1 MLEYIINRIVIN
13 TRRAYILLSIGL
25 IIGLLSMV
33 LTVSTH
39 ELDEIELSEPYEIVI
54 FIVFMFGM
62 FITFFTIQTMVSIH
76 IINLRHDRLMKEIR
90 EQGGII

>member
-1 MLEYIINRIVIN
+1 MLEYIINHIVIN

-39 ELDEIELSEPYEIVI
+39 KLDEIELSKPYEIVI

-62 FITFFTIQTMVSIH
+62 FITFFTIQTMISIY
-76 IINLRHDRLMKEIR
+76 IINLRHDRLMKEIKDR
-90 EQGGII
+90 GGII

>member
-1 MLEYIINRIVIN
+1 MLEKIVNRIVVN

-25 IIGLLSMV
+25 IIGSLLMV

-39 ELDEIELSEPYEIVI
+39 ELDEIELSGSYEIII
-54 FIVFMFGM
+54 FSAFLFGM
-62 FITFFTIQTMVSIH
+62 FLTFFTIQTMLSIY